1 MSKIMVLLLA
11 VVASIVALPLAS
23 AVLAVLP
30 AAPPVLWTGAAWIAF
45 GCAHVAAF
53 FVIPRLPSGS
63 NSLRAEVKA
72 ATVWTVAGACLWL
85 VLLFLMTGSAFA
97 GMSRWLTLVAEAAF
111 LVALLAG
118 LMAIRVLRSAVG
130 ALGFRLALA
139 AAVSVVVS
147 SLVVAVVPF
156 GAGPYAPLIAAGLLL
171 ASNVIAFYGLV
182 LRRRPSLVPYV
193 AVAGLVW
200 IVAAHLVWLG
210 ALFLSGQT
218 LPPRWLPVLTT
229 ALQWLLAIGAPTGLQ
244 ILLKAREGTLF
255 YDPARRASPNSEV
268 HVFRGTAQ
276 GARTAWI
283 ISYAQAA
290 NHPRVIRQSK
300 ALLDDGWR
308 VVVCSNDGHSARPP
322 EWTFVRF
329 ADSEPYRD
337 QYRQLLLALNVR
349 ARTLCAHGPRWLSRL
364 AAHVRQ
370 ETINNW
376 RYNAT
381 SMLDVLRE
389 NPDLKPDLVI
399 SHDYFT
405 ANAGYRVARAAGA
418 KFAIDCQEYA
428 PMQYSYDPEW
438 LRWERPYIVEI
449 QDYYVRRADLVFT
462 VCDGIAELLNS
473 EHKLKQP
480 VVTIRNVP
488 IKELQ
493 PFRPAGERI
502 KVLYH
507 GGIWGVRGLRET
519 IQSMQYWRPE
529 FDLILRG
536 DGDAPFIAELRQL
549 ARELGLEDRVSFEPP
564 VPFNDIIPSA
574 NQADIGYFS
583 YDDYSPQIKF
593 ALPNK
598 FFEFMMA
605 GLCICVSDLEEVAKI
620 CDAYKVGRL
629 IPKHSPEMIAQTINS
644 FTREEIDRFK
654 RASLAA
660 ADVLNWDREQ
670 LLYVGACNKLFVGS
684 TR

>member
-1 MSKIMVLLLA
+1 MVLLVA
-11 VVASIVALPLAS
+11 GVASIAALPLAS
-23 AVLAVLP
+23 AVLEALP
-30 AAPPVLWTGAAWIAF
+30 ASPPAPWSGGAWVTF
-45 GCAHVAAF
+45 VCAHVAAF
-53 FVIPRLPSGS
+53 LVIPGRPAGSGF
-63 NSLRAEVKA
+63 LHAEVKA
-72 ATVWTVAGACLWL
+72 AAVCAVAGACLWL
-85 VLLFLMTGSAFA
+85 ALLFLATGGTFA
-97 GMSRWLTLVAEAAF
+97 GLSRWL
-111 LVALLAG
+111 ALLAESVFLAALLLG
-118 LMAIRVLRSAVG
+118 LMLVKVLHSAQAI
-130 ALGFRLALA
+130 LGFRLGLA
-139 AAVSVVVS
+139 AAVSVAIS
-147 SLVVAVVPF
+147 SLVVAMAPF
-156 GAGPYAPLIAAGLLL
+156 GASPYSPLIAAGLLL
-171 ASNVIAFYGLV
+171 GSNAIAFYGLV
-182 LRRRPSLVPYV
+182 LRRRPSLVLYV
-193 AVAGLVW
+193 ALAGLVW
-200 IVAAHLVWLG
+200 IVVAHLVWLA
-210 ALFLSGQT
+210 ALFLMGQA

-229 ALQWLLAIGAPTGLQ
+229 ALQWLVAVGALAGLQ

-255 YDPARRASPNSEV
+255 YDPVRRASPSSEV
-268 HVFRGTAQ
+268 RVFRGTAQ

-337 QYRQLLLALNVR
+337 QYRHLLLALNVR
-349 ARTLCAHGPRWLSRL
+349 ARELCARGPRWLSRL

-438 LRWERPYIVEI
+438 LRWERPYIVEV
-449 QDYYVRRADLVFT
+449 QDYYVRRADLIFT
-462 VCDGIAELLNS
+462 VCDGIADLLNS
-473 EHKLKQP
+473 EHELKQP

-488 IKELQ
+488 IKDIQ
-493 PFRPAGERI
+493 PFRPVGKRI

-519 IQSMQYWRPE
+519 VQSMQYWRPE

-549 ARELGLEDRVSFEPP
+549 ACELGLEDRVSFEPP

-620 CDAYKVGRL
+620 CNAYKVGRL
-629 IPKHSPEMIAQTINS
+629 IPRHSPEMIAQTINS

-654 RASLAA
+654 RASLEAA
-660 ADVLNWDREQ
+660 EVLNWDREQ
-670 LLYVGACNKLFVGS
+670 LLYVGACNKLFNGN